1 MSLEFK
7 QHNYAKISLLEAYI
21 AAQKFDIVR
30 ISKTYLNSSTLY
42 DDSNLEIAWHNL
54 IRSDHLSN
62 KKRGGVCIYY
72 KNSLPL
78 F

>member
-21 AAQKFDIVR
+21 AAQKFDTVR
-30 ISKTYLNSSTLY
+30 ISETYLNSSTLY
-42 DDSNLEIAWHNL
+42 DDSNLEIAWNNL